1 MNIDH
6 LKTYLEIASTGSF
19 LGAAEQLHVTQ
30 STVSAR
36 IKSLEA
42 RLGEPLFSRHRS
54 GAELTAAGRQFLRF
68 AETAVRAWEQGRRE
82 VALPPGYRTFFS
94 VGAQASLW
102 DRLLVRWV
110 PWMREQAPE
119 VALRLNSDFSE
130 PVIRQV
136 LDGTLD
142 LGVTYYTRH
151 APGLVSDVLLQ
162 ERLVLIA
169 TQRGLNVEEAVSG
182 HVVSV
187 DWGDEFAETL
197 SRQFPEMSSPSVSF
211 DLGLVALQYLLR
223 HEGSGYFPL
232 RIVREHLHAKRLHR
246 VRRAP
251 VFRRPAYVI
260 HTDTPRDSTLLT
272 LALQGLRSVARRVN
286 RAD

>member
-19 LGAAEQLHVTQ
+19 LRAAEQLHVTQ

-36 IKSLEA
+36 IKSLEE
-42 RLGEPLFSRHRS
+42 RLGEPLFTRHRS
-54 GAELTAAGRQFLRF
+54 GVELTAPGRQFLRF
-68 AETAVRAWEQGRRE
+68 AETAVRAWEQGRQE

-119 VALRLNSDFSE
+119 VALRLNSDFAE

-136 LDGTLD
+136 LDGSLD
-142 LGVTYYTRH
+142 LGVAYYTRH
-151 APGLVSDVLLQ
+151 APGLISDVLLQ
-162 ERLVLIA
+162 ERLVLV
-169 TQRGLNVEEAVSG
+169 TTRRGQDLDGALAG
-182 HVVSV
+182 DFISV
-187 DWGDEFAETL
+187 NWGDEFAETL
-197 SRQFPEMSSPSVSF
+197 SRKFPELPSPSLSF
-211 DLGLVALQYLLR
+211 DLGLVGLQYLLR
-223 HEGSGYFPL
+223 NDGSGYFPL
-232 RIVREHLHAKRLHR
+232 RIVREHIHAKRLHR

-260 HTDTPRDSTLLT
+260 HTDTPREPSLLEV
-272 LALQGLRSVARRVN
+272 ALRGLRTVARRVN
-286 RAD
+286 RPD